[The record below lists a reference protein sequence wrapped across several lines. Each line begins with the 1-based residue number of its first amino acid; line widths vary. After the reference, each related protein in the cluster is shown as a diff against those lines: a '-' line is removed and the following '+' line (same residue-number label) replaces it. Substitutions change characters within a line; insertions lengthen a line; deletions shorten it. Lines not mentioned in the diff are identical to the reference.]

1 MRASL
6 DRLYEA
12 DFELEGY
19 KAQAAGVAGSSIQQ
33 SEGESDS
40 LAVFAGQS
48 ATRAST
54 ISPTSAPS
62 SSSSSRRATS
72 LTSIGASCARS
83 KGSLSGCGSTSSP
96 AVVRALGHRR
106 GKGAPVARAANG
118 GRRSGSRPGTHPR
131 LAGDSHCA
139 GERIA
144 VVDHSFRASTFTA
157 RAGAAYLVARRPT
170 QPAPLVGA
178 SLVAPASEC
187 DMAIWCSESH
197 TAPRGAA
204 PGQAGCRL
212 VRPRAYDHTASLDPG
227 QRFD

>member
-144 VVDHSFRASTFTA
+144 VVDHSFTGFDLHRPRRRGVPGRSSPD
-157 RAGAAYLVARRPT
+157 AACPARRCLACRT
-170 QPAPLVGA
+170 CVRVRHGDLVQRVAHCPARGSPGSGRLSLSEA
-178 SLVAPASEC
+178 S
-187 DMAIWCSESH
+187 
-197 TAPRGAA
+197 
-204 PGQAGCRL
+204 RL
-212 VRPRAYDHTASLDPG
+212 
-227 QRFD
+227 